1 MRSILSDLQIAAR
14 SLRRSRLV
22 ALVAMTCVGLGI
34 AVAATTFSL
43 ADGIVFRTL
52 PFPDPARMVNL
63 GVAQADEPDDARLS
77 YPDFRDWREQATVF
91 TEMAGVSLRTVT
103 VSYGAGLKTGGYDGR
118 DGAGLKTGG
127 YDGRDAALLRAGLV
141 TWNLL
146 PMTGEQPALGRA
158 FLASDDTPGAEPV
171 VILSDEVW
179 RQRVAADPGVL
190 ERPVTIDGHVHT
202 VVGVMPRRFAFPFT
216 QQLWMPLESGL
227 RARTRND
234 RLILTFAR
242 LRPGVSLDQAESQ
255 VAGIAVRLASQYK
268 ENAGWNARVRTLR
281 QMYNPPGIAF
291 TILLMLAAG
300 VCVLLIACANLAN
313 VMLARA
319 IGRQNEMALRFAMGA
334 SRLQVVRLVLADAVL
349 LAVIGLPAGLAL
361 TRLGLWWFDR
371 TITQSASNVPYT
383 LSWGMDAR
391 VVLFAVLAT
400 VGSGIIAGLGAALR
414 ASRGQPQQMLV
425 GGSAGSGAGAHRNRL
440 RSALVIAEVAVSLL
454 LLAGAGLFFRS
465 FARSS
470 QDTGGVNVDRV
481 MTMRV
486 WMPDAAYP
494 EAADMTRRVD
504 EILTRIEGLPGV
516 TVASA
521 SGLVPLD
528 GDTQVGTLVQERGA
542 VAVGDELRLRY
553 SGVTA
558 GFFQAIDVR
567 AVRGRLFTRQ
577 EAIER
582 SGVVVVNQTMAARV
596 WPGQDPVGRTFRFAD
611 AAGGEPLR
619 VIGVVPSF
627 NNDGLVP
634 ERQPV
639 PAVYMPFPY
648 EPARNARL
656 MIRTTGDPAAIVPDV
671 RNLLRGLDA
680 NMPITMVRSMATMRR
695 EEAWAFSFTA
705 SIFGALGG
713 VALVLGGLGVF
724 GVLAYAVSQRTYEV
738 GVRMAMGATG
748 GQVARMFVG
757 HGAWLCGAGIAVGLG
772 LTLLVSPV
780 LERALYQTSARDP
793 LTLAALSLFL
803 FGIGLLASY
812 VPARRAARLDP
823 SRTLRQT

>member
-1 MRSILSDLQIAAR
+1 
-14 SLRRSRLV
+14 V

-43 ADGIVFRTL
+43 ADGIVFRSL
-52 PFPDPARMVNL
+52 PFPDPGRFVNL

-77 YPDFRDWREQATVF
+77 YPDFRDWREQASVF

-103 VSYGAGLKTGGYDGR
+103 VA
-118 DGAGLKTGG
+118 
-127 YDGRDAALLRAGLV
+127 DGRDAALLRAGLV

-171 VILSDEVW
+171 VILSDDVW
-179 RQRVAADPGVL
+179 RQRFAADPGVL
-190 ERPVTIDGHVHT
+190 GRPVTIDGRVHT
-202 VVGVMPRRFAFPFT
+202 VVGVMPQRFGFPFT

-227 RARTRND
+227 RARTRSD

-242 LRPGVSLDQAESQ
+242 LRPDVTLDQATSQ
-255 VAGIAVRLASQYK
+255 VAGIAARLASLDK

-319 IGRQNEMALRFAMGA
+319 IGRQGEMALRFAMGA
-334 SRLQVVRLVLADAVL
+334 NRLQVVRLVLAEAVL

-371 TITQSASNVPYT
+371 EIAQSSSNVPYT
-383 LSWGMDAR
+383 LTWGLDAR

-400 VGSGIIAGLGAALR
+400 VGAGIVAGLGAALR

-425 GGSAGSGAGAHRNRL
+425 GGSAGSGGGAHRNRL
-440 RSALVIAEVAVSLL
+440 RSALVVAEVAVSLL

-465 FARSS
+465 FVRSAR
-470 QDTGGVNVDRV
+470 DTGGVNVDRV

-486 WMPDAAYP
+486 WMPDATHP

-516 TVASA
+516 GVASA
-521 SGLVPLD
+521 SGLIPLD
-528 GDTQVGTLVQERGA
+528 GDSQVGTLVQERGA
-542 VAVGDELRLRY
+542 VAAGDELRVRY

-558 GFFQAIDVR
+558 GFFAAVDVR
-567 AVRGRLFTRQ
+567 ALRGRLFTRQ

-582 SGVVVVNQTMAARV
+582 SGVVVVNDTFAARV
-596 WPGQDPVGRTFRFAD
+596 WPSEDAVGRTFRFAD

-634 ERQPV
+634 ERRPV
-639 PAVYMPFPY
+639 PAAYLPFPY

-656 MIRTTGDPAAIVPDV
+656 MIRTTGDPTAIVPEV

-680 NMPITMVRSMATMRR
+680 NMPITNVRSMETLRR
-695 EEAWAFSFTA
+695 DETWAFSFTA
-705 SIFGALGG
+705 SIFGLLGG

-724 GVLAYAVSQRTYEV
+724 GVLAYAVSQRTYEI
-738 GVRMAMGATG
+738 GVRMAIGASG

-757 HGAWLCGAGIAVGLG
+757 HGAWLCGAGIALGLA
-772 LTLLVSPV
+772 LTLLIAPFI
-780 LERALYQTSARDP
+780 ERGLYQTSGRDP
-793 LTLAALSLFL
+793 LTLGALSLFL
-803 FGIGLLASY
+803 FGIGLVASY

-823 SRTLRQT
+823 ARTLRST

>member
-1 MRSILSDLQIAAR
+1 MRALLTDLQIAAR

-43 ADGIVFRTL
+43 ADGIVFRSL
-52 PFPDPARMVNL
+52 PFPDPGRFVNL

-91 TEMAGVSLRTVT
+91 TEIAGVSLRTVT
-103 VSYGAGLKTGGYDGR
+103 VA
-118 DGAGLKTGG
+118 
-127 YDGRDAALLRAGLV
+127 DGRDAALLRAGLV
-141 TWNLL
+141 SQNML
-146 PMTGEQPALGRA
+146 PMTGERPALGRA
-158 FLASDDTPGAEPV
+158 FSTSDDTPGAEPV

-179 RQRVAADPGVL
+179 QQRFAADPRVL
-190 ERPVTIDGHVHT
+190 GRPVTIDGRIHI
-202 VVGVMPRRFAFPFT
+202 VVGVMPPRFAFPFT

-227 RARTRND
+227 RARTRSD
-234 RLILTFAR
+234 RLILAFAR
-242 LRPGVSLDQAESQ
+242 LRPDVTLDQASSQ
-255 VAGIAVRLASQYK
+255 VDGIAARLASQYK

-281 QMYNPPGIAF
+281 QMYNPSSVAF
-291 TILLMLAAG
+291 TLLLMLAAG

-319 IGRQNEMALRFAMGA
+319 IGRQGEMALRFAMGA
-334 SRLQVVRLVLADAVL
+334 NRLQVVRLVLADAVL
-349 LAVIGLPAGLAL
+349 LAVIGLPAGLTL

-371 TITQSASNVPYT
+371 QLAGSSSTVPYT
-383 LSWGMDAR
+383 LTWGLDAR
-391 VVLFAVLAT
+391 VVRFAVLAT
-400 VGSGIIAGLGAALR
+400 VGSGLVAGLGAALR

-425 GGSAGSGAGAHRNRL
+425 GGSAGAGKGAHRNRL
-440 RSALVIAEVAVSLL
+440 RNALVIAEVAVSLL

-470 QDTGGVNVDRV
+470 QDAGGVNVDRV

-486 WMPDAAYP
+486 WMPDGTYP

-521 SGLVPLD
+521 SGLIPLD
-528 GDTQVGTLVQERGA
+528 GDSQVGTVVQERGA
-542 VAVGDELRLRY
+542 VAAGDELRVRY
-553 SGVTA
+553 TGVTA
-558 GFFQAIDVR
+558 GFFPAVGVR

-577 EAIER
+577 QAIER
-582 SGVVVVNQTMAARV
+582 SGVVVVNETFAARV
-596 WPGQDPVGRTFRFAD
+596 WPGQDAVGRTFRFAD

-619 VIGVVPSF
+619 IIGVVPSF

-639 PAVYMPFPY
+639 PAVYMPYPY
-648 EPARNARL
+648 EPARSARL
-656 MIRTTGDPAAIVPDV
+656 MIRTTGDPTAIVPDV

-680 NMPITMVRSMATMRR
+680 NMPMTNVRSMDTLRR

-705 SIFGALGG
+705 SFFGLLGSI
-713 VALVLGGLGVF
+713 ALVLGGLGVF

-738 GVRMAMGATG
+738 GVRMAIGASG
-748 GQVARMFVG
+748 SQVTRMFVG
-757 HGAWLCGAGIAVGLG
+757 HGAWLCGAGIAVGLT
-772 LTLLVSPV
+772 LTLLIAP
-780 LERALYQTSARDP
+780 LIEIALYQTSARDP
-793 LTLAALSLFL
+793 LTLGALSLFL

-823 SRTLRQT
+823 ARTLRQT